1 MRVAGVD
8 SGPDAPDPSTA
19 LFCESWSSGNVD
31 GRAIA
36 DVPIS
41 EERGDPNKVSRRGK
55 VALCILCRVA
65 APSPILPTLCSVS
78 GVAKPATERWV
89 DAEPPWRV
97 RRATGSDGT
106 RVARVRGRVVGR
118 GSGMETGE
126 TGRFSALGRLIRVTI
141 LGGARRRE
149 AVSSS
154 ELKELTERI
163 RPLEDARASFL
174 SFNYNGIRFL
184 GWCGVLGGD
193 KKDLPRF
200 RPLLHPLAH

>member
-1 MRVAGVD
+1 
-8 SGPDAPDPSTA
+8 
-19 LFCESWSSGNVD
+19 
-31 GRAIA
+31 
-36 DVPIS
+36 
-41 EERGDPNKVSRRGK
+41 
-55 VALCILCRVA
+55 
-65 APSPILPTLCSVS
+65 
-78 GVAKPATERWV
+78 
-89 DAEPPWRV
+89 
-97 RRATGSDGT
+97 
-106 RVARVRGRVVGR
+106 
-118 GSGMETGE
+118 METGE

-184 GWCGVLGGD
+184 EWCGVLGGD